1 MRLLPPRTLILLA
14 LLGVPLAILLIAV
27 PPIAQDPAYHR
38 LADDRAF
45 FSIPNFF
52 NVASNLAFF
61 LVGIVGLASCMRGS
75 PPGKSKTSPA
85 WTVFFAGTVLVAF
98 GSAYY
103 HWQPDDATLLWDR
116 LPMTIAFMAL
126 FVALLSEHIDEALE
140 KKLLVPAIVIGIAS
154 LAWWRY
160 ANDLR
165 PYAWVQFAPLI
176 AIVFLFF
183 AYSARYTHRGYLLYG
198 LAFYVL
204 AKVAEHFDGQ
214 IFGWTSGNVSG
225 HTLKHLLA
233 AGAPLCVYLMLKRRS
248 RIILTAAGARAH
260 SVAPP
265 GRRPKA

>member
-1 MRLLPPRTLILLA
+1 MNLLAPRTVILLA
-14 LLGVPLAILLIAV
+14 LLGVPLVLLLIAV

-38 LADDRAF
+38 LADHRTF
-45 FSIPNFF
+45 FSIPNFL
-52 NVASNLAFF
+52 NVASNVAF
-61 LVGIVGLASCMRGS
+61 LVVGIVGFAFSVRTS
-75 PPGKSKTSPA
+75 PQRKSRVSPA

-103 HWQPDDATLLWDR
+103 HWRPDDASLVWDR
-116 LPMTIAFMAL
+116 LPMTIAFMGL

-140 KKLLVPAIVIGIAS
+140 KKLLVPAIIIGIAS

-183 AYSARYTHRGYLLYG
+183 AYSARYTHRSYLLYG

-204 AKVAEHFDGQ
+204 AKVAEHLDGQ
-214 IFGWTSGNVSG
+214 IFGWTSGIVSG

-233 AGAPLCVYLMLKRRS
+233 AGAPLCVYLMLVRRT
-248 RIILTAAGARAH
+248 RITLTAAGARAH

-265 GRRPKA
+265 GRRPKI

>member
-1 MRLLPPRTLILLA
+1 MPRLPLRTLILIA

-27 PPIAQDPAYHR
+27 PPIAQDAAYHR
-38 LADDRAF
+38 LADDRTF
-45 FSIPNFF
+45 FSIPNFL

-61 LVGIVGLASCMRGS
+61 LVGVIGLASCARET
-75 PPGKSKTSPA
+75 PPGKSRMSPA
-85 WTVFFAGTVLVAF
+85 WIVFFAGTVLVAF

-103 HWQPDDATLLWDR
+103 HWRPDDATLLWDR

-126 FVALLSEHIDEALE
+126 FVALLSEHIDETLE

-183 AYSARYTHRGYLLYG
+183 AYSARYTHRSYLMYG
-198 LAFYVL
+198 LAFYMV
-204 AKVAEHFDGQ
+204 AKVAEHLDRQ
-214 IFGWTSGNVSG
+214 IFGWTAGMVSG

-233 AGAPLCVYLMLKRRS
+233 AGAPLCVYLMLQRRS
-248 RIILTAAGARAH
+248 RISLTAAGARAH
-260 SVAPP
+260 SVAPA
-265 GRRPKA
+265 GRRPKT